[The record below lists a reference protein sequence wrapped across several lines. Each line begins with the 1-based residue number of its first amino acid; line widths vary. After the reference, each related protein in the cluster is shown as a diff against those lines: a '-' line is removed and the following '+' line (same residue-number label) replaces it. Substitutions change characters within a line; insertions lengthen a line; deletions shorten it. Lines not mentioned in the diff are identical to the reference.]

1 MIVRNSLCLLDLIL
15 LGFFIIIIFLFK
27 ETYDTAERVR
37 CNLKL
42 SKDIT
47 VESTLHWASSPS

>member
-15 LGFFIIIIFLFK
+15 LVFFIIIIFLFK